1 MVKQHVSFRWQRF
14 DVFSMIGFVF
24 DDQMFGV
31 VSPEQMFDGL
41 ILNAV
46 LEMRWAE

>member
-1 MVKQHVSFRWQRF
+1 
-14 DVFSMIGFVF
+14 MIGFVF

-31 VSPEQMFDGL
+31 ASPEQMFDGL

-46 LEMRWAE
+46 LEMRWAEWVVEKDPNKQGLH

>member
-1 MVKQHVSFRWQRF
+1 
-14 DVFSMIGFVF
+14 MIGFVF

-31 VSPEQMFDGL
+31 VLLEQMFDGL

-46 LEMRWAE
+46 LEMRSAEWVVEKDPNKQGLH